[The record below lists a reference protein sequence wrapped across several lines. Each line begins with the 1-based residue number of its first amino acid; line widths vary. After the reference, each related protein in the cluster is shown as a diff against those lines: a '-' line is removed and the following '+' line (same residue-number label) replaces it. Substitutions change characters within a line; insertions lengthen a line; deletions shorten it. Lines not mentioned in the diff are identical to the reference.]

1 MYLWAQ
7 ATHEDL
13 SLIIQTS
20 CLINVCALQLE
31 ISTSSSLLQVRVSR
45 QEMQT
50 SSGLG
55 RKVSFNI
62 ELCLFQVKQGWEDF

>member
-1 MYLWAQ
+1 MSVHYNWKYL
-7 ATHEDL
+7 
-13 SLIIQTS
+13 LI
-20 CLINVCALQLE
+20 V
-31 ISTSSSLLQVRVSR
+31 VYFKFGFPDR
-45 QEMQT
+45 EMQT